1 MMSHFVVSC
10 ESSLFIYTARSP
22 VYSHFSMT
30 LQGLSTVR
38 AMKKED
44 IALQFFHKYQNE
56 HSQVSKELIAPT
68 YV

>member
-1 MMSHFVVSC
+1 MNLLYC
-10 ESSLFIYTARSP
+10 AARSP

-56 HSQVSKELIAPT
+56 HSQVSQRLADNMDL
-68 YV
+68 Y